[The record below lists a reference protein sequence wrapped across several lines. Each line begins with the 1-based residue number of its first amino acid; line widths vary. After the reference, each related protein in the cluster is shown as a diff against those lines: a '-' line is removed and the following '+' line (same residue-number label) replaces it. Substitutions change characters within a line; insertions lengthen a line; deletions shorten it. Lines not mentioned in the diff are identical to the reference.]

1 MLKSM
6 KGLIKSFRIRKKS
19 FETEES
25 SIEDLDRKLGGVFNI
40 RSGVSAPEY
49 YGMIEVHYENV
60 KGRILDRYPVHDPW
74 AHIVIVEKEDTKEII
89 YKIDEV
95 SLTDLEKKIFSRI
108 LDYMI
113 WSVGEISP
121 DVNPVDYISHKA
133 RQAIDLFRVRLGTTP
148 SVSWSKIL
156 YYVERNVLGYDV
168 LDPLIRDPFIEDIS
182 CNGVGYPVY
191 VWHRKYESIPT
202 NLWFRSHDSLDKF
215 VMKLAHK
222 SGKHISVAHP
232 ILDSILPEG
241 HRIAATYMKEVS
253 THGSTFTIRKFREDP
268 ITIIDLIS
276 FKTLTPLLAGYLWFL
291 IDRKS
296 PIMVLGVT
304 GAGKTT
310 LINSVLNLVKPT
322 YKVVT
327 IEDTPELRLPIENWV
342 QLVSRPS
349 YAAGESR
356 AGEITL
362 FDLVR
367 VSLRYRP
374 DIIAVGEVRGEEA
387 YVLFQAIATGH
398 GGVTTIHAEDIDS
411 MIKRLKSPP
420 MNIPESYIPLINSVL
435 AVRRVSVRED
445 GRPRSVRRVTD
456 VWELDKDGSYVK
468 IFYWSPSRDE
478 IIAELSKSV
487 MISRLSKLEERSP
500 DDLLEEIMDRAAI
513 MVWLNRR
520 GVRNYREIARYI
532 SMYHL
537 DRDKILNTVRE
548 DLKSMKIDLEEDIF

>member
-1 MLKSM
+1 M

-25 SIEDLDRKLGGVFNI
+25 NIEDLDRKLGGVFNI

-133 RQAIDLFRVRLGTTP
+133 RQAIDLFRVRLGATP

-513 MVWLNRR
+513 MIWLNRR

-548 DLKSMKIDLEEDIF
+548 DLKSMKIDLEDIF

>member
-25 SIEDLDRKLGGVFNI
+25 NIEDLDRKLGGVFNI

-133 RQAIDLFRVRLGTTP
+133 RQAIDLFRVRLGATP

-222 SGKHISVAHP
+222 SGKHISVAYP

-513 MVWLNRR
+513 MIWLNRR

-548 DLKSMKIDLEEDIF
+548 DLKSMKIDLEDIF

>member
-1 MLKSM
+1 M

-222 SGKHISVAHP
+222 SGKHISVAYP

-468 IFYWSPSRDE
+468 IFYWSPSRDV

-537 DRDKILNTVRE
+537 DRDKILNSVRE
-548 DLKSMKIDLEEDIF
+548 DLKSMKIDLEDIF

>member
-25 SIEDLDRKLGGVFNI
+25 NIEDLDRKLGGVFNI

-74 AHIVIVEKEDTKEII
+74 AHIAIVEKEDTKEII

-133 RQAIDLFRVRLGTTP
+133 RQAIDLFRVRLGATP

-202 NLWFRSHDSLDKF
+202 NLWFKSHDSLDKF

-513 MVWLNRR
+513 MIWLNRR

-548 DLKSMKIDLEEDIF
+548 DLKSMKIDLEDIF

>member
-202 NLWFRSHDSLDKF
+202 NLWFKSHDSLDKF

>member
-222 SGKHISVAHP
+222 SGKHISVAYP

>member
-1 MLKSM
+1 M

-121 DVNPVDYISHKA
+121 DVNPVYYISHKA

-304 GAGKTT
+304 GA
-310 LINSVLNLVKPT
+310 
-322 YKVVT
+322 
-327 IEDTPELRLPIENWV
+327 
-342 QLVSRPS
+342 
-349 YAAGESR
+349 
-356 AGEITL
+356 
-362 FDLVR
+362 
-367 VSLRYRP
+367 
-374 DIIAVGEVRGEEA
+374 
-387 YVLFQAIATGH
+387 
-398 GGVTTIHAEDIDS
+398 
-411 MIKRLKSPP
+411 
-420 MNIPESYIPLINSVL
+420 
-435 AVRRVSVRED
+435 
-445 GRPRSVRRVTD
+445 
-456 VWELDKDGSYVK
+456 
-468 IFYWSPSRDE
+468 
-478 IIAELSKSV
+478 
-487 MISRLSKLEERSP
+487 
-500 DDLLEEIMDRAAI
+500 
-513 MVWLNRR
+513 
-520 GVRNYREIARYI
+520 
-532 SMYHL
+532 
-537 DRDKILNTVRE
+537 
-548 DLKSMKIDLEEDIF
+548 

>member
-25 SIEDLDRKLGGVFNI
+25 NIEDLDRKLGGVFNI

-222 SGKHISVAHP
+222 SGKHISVAYP

-548 DLKSMKIDLEEDIF
+548 DLKSMKIDLEDIF